1 MEFEVAILR
10 GFEIPTP
17 TFVELKATC
26 REAEDLKFRLAAAQ
40 ALLEATHKD
49 IVLYLVKIQ
58 DFEHVNSEFRF
69 ASYTNDEELIIAYND
84 VIRLQRVA
92 SKLEFDVVGL

>member
-1 MEFEVAILR
+1 MEQ
-10 GFEIPTP
+10 
-17 TFVELKATC
+17 KATC

-40 ALLEATHKD
+40 ALLEAVHKD

-58 DFEHVNSEFRF
+58 DFECVNLEFQF
-69 ASYTNDEELIIAYND
+69 TSYTRYEELILNYNE

-92 SKLEFDVVGL
+92 NKLEFA